1 MEIVEEGPAEL
12 ANYARVSIALEVSEI
27 IDVAEATTTSGELIV
42 SRRRLLDPYLK
53 DYDRLPGEGPM
64 GWPQHFDLSN
74 WGLFGA
80 HIDRQ
85 RVGSA
90 AVAFDTPRLDMLE
103 GRRDLAV
110 LWDIRVDSKTR
121 GQGVGSALFRAV
133 ERWAR
138 ARGCSTLKIE
148 TQNTNVPACTFYARQ
163 GCILKEIK
171 RSAYPQ
177 LPDEIQML
185 WYKDLAADS

>member
-1 MEIVEEGPAEL
+1 
-12 ANYARVSIALEVSEI
+12 
-27 IDVAEATTTSGELIV
+27 
-42 SRRRLLDPYLK
+42 
-53 DYDRLPGEGPM
+53 
-64 GWPQHFDLSN
+64 
-74 WGLFGA
+74 
-80 HIDRQ
+80 
-85 RVGSA
+85 
-90 AVAFDTPRLDMLE
+90 MLE

-110 LWDIRVDSKTR
+110 LWDIRVDPQTR
-121 GQGVGSALFRAV
+121 GLGVGSALFRAA

-138 ARGCSTLKIE
+138 TRGCRTLKIE

-185 WYKDLAADS
+185 WYKTLATDS